1 MSVLGKIKAAFAP
14 IMLPVSDKN
23 DVDALQSFAITMAI
37 AFPVIF
43 MGVLPWFFGHSMP
56 LWPMVLSLLLMLL
69 HIFWT
74 TALYWPYYVWMVIAS
89 VLGWINTKIILA
101 FAYALLI
108 VPTGLIMKALNK
120 LQYKSIASDQSAW
133 IPREKKPNKDN
144 LKEPF

>member
-1 MSVLGKIKAAFAP
+1 MSMLGKIKSVFAP
-14 IMLPVSDKN
+14 IMLPISDKD

-43 MGVLPWFFGHSMP
+43 MGVLPWFFEHRIP

-74 TALYWPYYVWMVIAS
+74 KALYWPYCVWMVIAS

-101 FAYALLI
+101 FAYAILI
-108 VPTGLIMKALNK
+108 VPTGLIMKALKK
-120 LQYKSIASDQSAW
+120 LQYKSIESGESAW
-133 IPREKKPNKDN
+133 IAREKKPNKDN